1 MPNFG
6 IEFFGAHA
14 IIKLRVKV
22 SDADMTRISNQ
33 FPNLHVHYGA
43 RGTVAIEGCL
53 LSNQYRDFKN
63 YIKDCT
69 LTYKIA
75 KLEQERAGLWAP
87 EGAFIMDI
95 DDDLPF

>member
-22 SDADMTRISNQ
+22 SEEDMTRIREQ
-33 FPNLHVHYGA
+33 YPNLHVHNGA

-53 LSNQYRDFKN
+53 LSDQYRSFKN

-75 KLEQERAGLWAP
+75 KLEDERYSLWAA
-87 EGAFIMDI
+87 EGISFMDT